1 MNNDE
6 KKFLNS
12 DKIIVEFSNF
22 QQKQI
27 SYLKSQYKTNKEIV
41 SNMAFYL
48 RPLNMIKNVIYVN
61 GEHLT

>member
-1 MNNDE
+1 LRWVSHLDA
-6 KKFLNS
+6 
-12 DKIIVEFSNF
+12 FSG
-22 QQKQI
+22 
-27 SYLKSQYKTNKEIV
+27 YLKSQYKTNKEIV